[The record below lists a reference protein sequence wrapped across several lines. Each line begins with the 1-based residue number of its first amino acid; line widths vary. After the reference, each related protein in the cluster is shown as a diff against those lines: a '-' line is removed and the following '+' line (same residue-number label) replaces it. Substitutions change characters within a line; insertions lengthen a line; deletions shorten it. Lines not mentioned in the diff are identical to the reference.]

1 MKNKRIS
8 ALVFLCILSLAG
20 LLFLAIQAEKKQ
32 YQDLIIAV
40 PDGSGFPSLD
50 LNKIN
55 EICNE
60 EIAITYD
67 IRKRVIA
74 ETTNSKHSVTLI
86 GTNSSYAEVAGL
98 QTVMGSFWSGEAW
111 NMRSRYVIL
120 NEPTAFQLF
129 GSSSIIGNTVKLDGE
144 LWMVTGIVKDGNK
157 KNKMAYV
164 PASAITGSP
173 EVLMA
178 KTEGG
183 TGAVL
188 NGLSRLGIYES
199 NSRVIDVSAVALL
212 FWQQFCVS
220 VYLAIIL
227 LSCVFCCKRIAL
239 LGEHFGVIRLRYQI
253 MYPDELIIKSRRE
266 LRQMACQGL
275 SVLLSGMISLLLA
288 RQILQMALGWK
299 DVGKEIKYLS
309 DYFFQAKMQWLMR
322 YWICGPVLFSVFAVT
337 VFIIV
342 GVIGVLWQQRRRM
355 IHGHRHS

>member
-1 MKNKRIS
+1 MKNKGIL
-8 ALVFLCILSLAG
+8 ALIFLCILSLAG

-32 YQDLIIAV
+32 YQDLMIAV
-40 PDGSGFPSLD
+40 PDGSGFPSFD
-50 LNKIN
+50 LSEIN
-55 EICNE
+55 EIGNE
-60 EIAITYD
+60 EIAVTYD
-67 IRKRVIA
+67 IRKRVTA
-74 ETTNSKHSVTLI
+74 ETTNSNHSVTLI

-98 QTVMGSFWSGEAW
+98 QTVTGSFWSTAAW

-120 NEPTAFQLF
+120 NEPAAFQLF
-129 GSSSIIGNTVKLDGE
+129 GSSDIIGNTVKLDGE
-144 LWMVTGIVKDGNK
+144 LWMVTGVVKDGNK
-157 KNKMAYV
+157 KNKVAYV

-183 TGAVL
+183 TGAVR
-188 NGLSRLGIYES
+188 NSLSRLGIYES

-227 LSCVFCCKRIAL
+227 LLVLFSCKRIAL
-239 LGEHFGVIRLRYQI
+239 LGEHFGVIRLRCQI
-253 MYPDELIIKSRRE
+253 MYPEELIVKSRRE
-266 LRQMACQGL
+266 LRQMVGQGL
-275 SVLLSGMISLLLA
+275 LVLLSGMLSLLLA

-322 YWICGPVLFSVFAVT
+322 YWISGPVLFSVFVIT
-337 VFIIV
+337 MFLIV
-342 GVIGVLWQQRRRM
+342 GMGGGLWQQRR
-355 IHGHRHS
+355 H

>member
-8 ALVFLCILSLAG
+8 ALVVLCMLSLTG
-20 LLFLAIQAEKKQ
+20 LLFFAIQAEKKQ

-40 PDGSGFPSLD
+40 PDGSGFPSFD
-50 LNKIN
+50 LSEINKIG
-55 EICNE
+55 NE
-60 EIAITYD
+60 EMAVTYD
-67 IRKRVIA
+67 IRKRVTA
-74 ETTNSKHSVTLI
+74 ETTNSKYPVTLI

-98 QTVMGSFWSGEAW
+98 QTVTGSFWSTEAW

-120 NEPTAFQLF
+120 NEPAAFQLF
-129 GSSSIIGNTVKLDGE
+129 GSSNIIGNTVKLDGE

-178 KTEGG
+178 KTKGG

-188 NGLSRLGIYES
+188 NSLSRLGIYES
-199 NSRVIDVSAVALL
+199 NSRVIDVSAVARL

-220 VYLAIIL
+220 VYLTVIL
-227 LSCVFCCKRIAL
+227 LSFIFSCKRIAV
-239 LGEHFGVIRLRYQI
+239 LGEHFGLIRLCYQI
-253 MYPDELIIKSRRE
+253 MYPDELIVKSRRE

-275 SVLLSGMISLLLA
+275 LMLLSGMISLLLA
-288 RQILQMALGWK
+288 RRILQMALSWK
-299 DVGKEIKYLS
+299 DVGTEIKYLS

-322 YWICGPVLFSVFAVT
+322 YWISGPILFSVF
-337 VFIIV
+337 
-342 GVIGVLWQQRRRM
+342 VITLFMIAGIRGFLWRQRRLM
-355 IHGHRHS
+355 IHGHGHS